1 MIEELNILNINSTW
15 LEVKLTN
22 KHMDLLWNCIE
33 NREKKNYEH
42 LAGNLYG
49 SYSSIGIP

>member
-33 NREKKNYEH
+33 NREKKK
-42 LAGNLYG
+42 L
-49 SYSSIGIP
+49 